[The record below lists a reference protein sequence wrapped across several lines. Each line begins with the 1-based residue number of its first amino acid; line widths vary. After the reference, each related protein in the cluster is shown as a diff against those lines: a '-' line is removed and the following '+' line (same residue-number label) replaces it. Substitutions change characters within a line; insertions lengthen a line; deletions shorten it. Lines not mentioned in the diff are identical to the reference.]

1 MKEYIKK
8 FLETNQINPL
18 MAEAFL
24 TYYGDEIA
32 KAKFPM
38 DFFGREIANMI
49 DWNYVVNRIALKENL
64 IIYKIYNK
72 NGQLIKQYLQE

>member
-1 MKEYIKK
+1 MKEYIKR
-8 FLETNQINPL
+8 FLETNQLNTE
-18 MAEAFL
+18 MAIAFL

-38 DFFGREIANMI
+38 EFLGQIGNMI
-49 DWNYVVNRIALKENL
+49 DWSYVVGRIALKENL

-72 NGQLIKQYLQE
+72 NGQIIKQYLQE

>member
-8 FLETNQINPL
+8 FLETNQLNTE
-18 MAEAFL
+18 MAIAFL

-38 DFFGREIANMI
+38 EFLGQVGNMI
-49 DWNYVVNRIALKENL
+49 DWSYVVGRIALKENL

>member
-8 FLETNQINPL
+8 FLETNQINTE
-18 MAEAFL
+18 MAVAFL

-32 KAKFPM
+32 KARFPM
-38 DFFGREIANMI
+38 EFLGQVGNMI
-49 DWNYVVNRIALKENL
+49 DWSYVVGRIALKENL

-72 NGQLIKQYLQE
+72 NGQLIKQYL

>member
-8 FLETNQINPL
+8 FLETNQINTG
-18 MAEAFL
+18 MAIAFM

-38 DFFGREIANMI
+38 EFLGQVGNMI
-49 DWNYVVNRIALKENL
+49 DWNYVVGRIALKENL

>member
-8 FLETNQINPL
+8 FLETNQLNTE
-18 MAEAFL
+18 MAVAFL
-24 TYYGDEIA
+24 TYYGDEVA
-32 KAKFPM
+32 KARFPM
-38 DFFGREIANMI
+38 EFLGQVGNMI
-49 DWNYVVNRIALKENL
+49 DWNYVVGRIALKENL

>member
-8 FLETNQINPL
+8 FLETNQINTE
-18 MAEAFL
+18 MAVAFL

-38 DFFGREIANMI
+38 EFLGQVGNMI
-49 DWNYVVNRIALKENL
+49 DWSYVVGRIALKENL